1 MNTVVPLPP
10 NDGSQPAGEAHSS
23 RLTPLAA
30 PIPTPQASSPRL
42 RATQASNAGD
52 CVPPF
57 SSTRPALLGGS
68 GGEPSI
74 PSEDAG
80 GAKMDGANHPGRG
93 PSGLIRSAK
102 SSQAATDIDP
112 AFFAAT
118 RESQGQPVDAI
129 PRIGDWPFTV
139 NREGW
144 LIDMR
149 DGSIAY
155 DMMAQ
160 LGLGIGRV

>member
-1 MNTVVPLPP
+1 MNTVALSPG
-10 NDGSQPAGEAHSS
+10 NGSQPGPDLVVPPASKV
-23 RLTPLAA
+23 RVA

-42 RATQASNAGD
+42 RGTQASNAGD
-52 CVPPF
+52 CVPP
-57 SSTRPALLGGS
+57 
-68 GGEPSI
+68 PSI
-74 PSEDAG
+74 PGESWNEAY
-80 GAKMDGANHPGRG
+80 A
-93 PSGLIRSAK
+93 L
-102 SSQAATDIDP
+102 DP
-112 AFFAAT
+112 AFLAAT